1 MQATSSVST
10 PYDWPGQSTSLFAE
24 AQNRWRVF
32 LHLELQGPYSDQLL
46 HPGLLELIPPKMK
59 KGFRNITHHYYFAR
73 TTNIY
78 PMCYSCFAASSCATA
93 VGLWCRFCC
102 LSTGVIRNQCL
113 KYIGHFCRF
122 PDITPT
128 KKIFFLLFV
137 FVFKEDAI
145 CEIKMATSTR
155 INISKL
161 LNVPNEQTKKRTQV
175 KAGPWAMIER
185 SRASTFLIE
194 GTYWNCWSFSGGPW
208 DNATKL
214 INDELTSSKI

>member
-59 KGFRNITHHYYFAR
+59 KGFRNITHHYYFVR
-73 TTNIY
+73 ITNIY
-78 PMCYSCFAASSCATA
+78 PMYYSCFAASSCATA

-113 KYIGHFCRF
+113 KYIGHLCRF
-122 PDITPT
+122 PDITLT
-128 KKIFFLLFV
+128 KFFFSFSFSKKMLFV
-137 FVFKEDAI
+137 I
-145 CEIKMATSTR
+145 MATLTR

-175 KAGPWAMIER
+175 KAGP
-185 SRASTFLIE
+185 
-194 GTYWNCWSFSGGPW
+194 
-208 DNATKL
+208 
-214 INDELTSSKI
+214 

>member
-59 KGFRNITHHYYFAR
+59 KGFRHITHHYYFVR
-73 TTNIY
+73 TTNMY
-78 PMCYSCFAASSCATA
+78 PMCYSCFAVTSCATA

-122 PDITPT
+122 PDITLT
-128 KKIFFLLFV
+128 KFFFSFSFSFSKKMLFV
-137 FVFKEDAI
+137 I
-145 CEIKMATSTR
+145 MATSTR

-175 KAGPWAMIER
+175 KAGP
-185 SRASTFLIE
+185 
-194 GTYWNCWSFSGGPW
+194 
-208 DNATKL
+208 
-214 INDELTSSKI
+214 